1 MLRPKL
7 LAAPV
12 IILGLLLSLVPR
24 WATAEENPA
33 ESDAEWQ
40 ILCTI
45 DHQRADDPIVFP
57 SQPGASHM
65 HSFYGNTTTKANSTT
80 SRLMSANSSCGRN
93 MQTSDHSAYW
103 IPGLYK
109 KNANGSES
117 LVTSHDQLMFIYY
130 VRAGG
135 PKGPKVKPFP
145 AGLRMISGDAH
156 ATSAQSRS
164 FLEWTCGGGGPITS
178 KIPSCSDPKQAIHAS
193 LSFPSCWD
201 GKHLDSAD
209 HKSHMAFAAY
219 NGTCPRTHPVSL
231 PKVSYE
237 IDYPGITGGPSYE
250 LASGGQYSM
259 HGDFFAA
266 WDARVQNA
274 LVSECLND
282 ARDCL
287 DINRDGNIL
296 FKPASDPN
304 PIPPINLANF
314 SAHQTTVV
322 AEPTSASPTPTHTH
336 KKHPTAK
343 PTATHKNHP
352 TPTPYYS
359 ASPAVAETG
368 SETNALPAAGVAGA
382 VGGALALALAA
393 YLYYGYRSRRR
404 SQRQTVEQID
414 QSLDYFD
421 AGRS

>member
-7 LAAPV
+7 LAALAIV
-12 IILGLLLSLVPR
+12 LALFLSLLPN
-24 WATAEENPA
+24 WAMAHDTPD

-45 DHQRADDPIVFP
+45 EHQRADDPIVHP
-57 SQPGASHM
+57 GHPGASHM
-65 HSFYGNTTTKANSTT
+65 HSFYGNTSTKASSTT
-80 SRLMSANSSCGRN
+80 SSLMSARSTCGRN

-103 IPGLYK
+103 VPALYK
-109 KNANGSES
+109 TDADGPRT
-117 LVTSHDQLMFIYY
+117 LITSRDQLMFIYY

-145 AGLRMISGDAH
+145 PGLRMVAGDMN
-156 ATSAQSRS
+156 ATSTQSS
-164 FLEWTCGGGGPITS
+164 KIVEWTCGGGGPTS
-178 KIPSCSDPKQAIHAS
+178 GRIPSCSDPKQPIHAS
-193 LSFPSCWD
+193 LGFPSCWD

-209 HKSHMAFAAY
+209 HKSHMAYAAD

-250 LASGGQYSM
+250 LASGGRYSM

-274 LVSECLND
+274 LVSECLNE
-282 ARDCL
+282 ARDCI

-296 FKPASDPN
+296 FKPRGDPD

-314 SAHQTTVV
+314 SARQTQVLE
-322 AEPTSASPTPTHTH
+322 EPTSASPTPTHTH
-336 KKHPTAK
+336 KKH
-343 PTATHKNHP
+343 ATP
-352 TPTPYYS
+352 TPTAAHHKHTTPAPSPS
-359 ASPAVAETG
+359 ASPTVAIKGAET
-368 SETNALPAAGVAGA
+368 SALPVTGVAGA
-382 VGGALALALAA
+382 VGGALALALGS

-404 SQRQTVEQID
+404 AQQQTLEQVD
-414 QSLDYFD
+414 PPL
-421 AGRS
+421 